1 MLHNICLSC
10 LCSYS
15 GSISLS
21 VVLVC
26 RSLADTQ
33 RTGKLTKEQFCL
45 AMHLIQEKVKGVDP
59 PQSLTPDMIPPSE
72 RGATSTPVSGQNAHM
87 HPLTL
92 HVYESKAASLQP
104 QALLICYNNIFLTL
118 TKAAFPFQIAQIENT
133 PNFTKSP
140 IYFKKVFTL
149 S

>member
-1 MLHNICLSC
+1 MVLHVIVFIEALF
-10 LCSYS
+10 
-15 GSISLS
+15 S

-72 RGATSTPVSGQNAHM
+72 RGAASTPVRGQNAHISRK
-87 HPLTL
+87 LSL
-92 HVYESKAASLQP
+92 SVLESL
-104 QALLICYNNIFLTL
+104 
-118 TKAAFPFQIAQIENT
+118 
-133 PNFTKSP
+133 
-140 IYFKKVFTL
+140 
-149 S
+149 